1 MDNKERLDKATQA
14 LKVMLAA
21 FLVENDLENYDKD
34 YKVYAMSI
42 NTQVEQLVYEIDK
55 QLSYL

>member
-42 NTQVEQLVYEIDK
+42 NTQVEQLLYEIDK

>member
-1 MDNKERLDKATQA
+1 MDNKGRLDKSTQA